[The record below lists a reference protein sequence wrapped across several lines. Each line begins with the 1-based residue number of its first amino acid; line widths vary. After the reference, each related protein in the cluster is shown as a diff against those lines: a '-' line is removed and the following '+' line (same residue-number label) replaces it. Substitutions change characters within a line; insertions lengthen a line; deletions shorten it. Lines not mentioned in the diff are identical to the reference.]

1 MIIRSAANLPDRVRL
16 SFGNDPGRAR
26 QSMRDECDIN
36 KIMAKYQKTGAI
48 DHFSRHAPQY
58 DFADSIEFHDAM
70 NIVTEG
76 NRMFADLPSSLRSR
90 FENPGEFLDF
100 VQDEGNAEEMVE
112 LGLRAPRT
120 PSEAE
125 PVVPARAVVPP
136 VGEAALPPSSEASAE
151 PAPVVS

>member
-1 MIIRSAANLPDRVRL
+1 MIIRSAANLPDRVRV
-16 SFGNDPGRAR
+16 SFGDDPGRAR

-120 PSEAE
+120 ASETRRDAAKAE
-125 PVVPARAVVPP
+125 SPP
-136 VGEAALPPSSEASAE
+136 GGEAPVAPSSEAPAE
-151 PAPVVS
+151 AAPVVS